1 MIEKNNIE
9 NGHSNYAG
17 QKPMV
22 RYYEDEKDN
31 AAFDR
36 WVDVMARLIQKHGGT
51 VLRKTHQS
59 VLTGITILIYY
70 EKTQGCKQRRDR
82 IKIYKSKMSALMGN
96 GTENNSFALKI
107 FGTK

>member
-1 MIEKNNIE
+1 MIEKNNTVY
-9 NGHSNYAG
+9 GHSNYDG
-17 QKPMV
+17 KMTMV

-51 VLRKTHQS
+51 VLRKIRQS
-59 VLTGITILIYY
+59 VLAGIAIMIHY
-70 EKTQGCKQRRDR
+70 EKTRGSKQRRDR
-82 IKIYKSKMSALMGN
+82 IQIYKTKMAALMGN
-96 GTENNSFALKI
+96 GTEKDSSELQI